1 MSDTSREQ
9 IETAVNDFEDVL
21 LGASLGQ
28 LGALREVRIDNGR
41 VAVDLRLGYP
51 AGRHGKTLAAELK
64 AALEALPGVTKAEV
78 NVDDKIVAHAVAPNV
93 TRIESIKNVIAVAS
107 AKGGVGKSTVTAN
120 LALAL
125 AAEGARV
132 GVLDADIYGPS
143 QPRMLG
149 AEGKTASADGKH
161 FEPMESHGVQ
171 SISIGHMIDP
181 EQPMVWRGPMVTK
194 ALRELLGQTR
204 WGELDYLIVDMPPG
218 TGDIQLTMAQRVPVA
233 GAVIVTTPQDIATL
247 DARRGLKMFNKV
259 NIPVLGIVENMSLH
273 VCSNCGHEEH
283 IFGEGGGDRVA
294 RDYDVPLLGALP
306 LDIRIREHADGGR
319 PSVIAD
325 PESEIARRFTAI
337 ALRMAS
343 ALALRPKDYAR
354 KLPKVVVE

>member
-1 MSDTSREQ
+1 MSDHLRER
-9 IETAVNDFEDVL
+9 IENAVKEFEDPL
-21 LGASLGQ
+21 LGADLDR
-28 LGALREVRIDNGR
+28 LRALRELHVDGSR
-41 VAVDLRLGYP
+41 VTVDLRFGYP
-51 AGRHGKTLAAELK
+51 VERHGRALAAALK
-64 AALEALPGVTKAEV
+64 RLLETLPGVDQAEIRIAS
-78 NVDDKIVAHAVAPNV
+78 KIVAHAVAPNV
-93 TRIESIKNVIAVAS
+93 ARLPAIKNVIAVAS
-107 AKGGVGKSTVTAN
+107 AKGGVGKSTVAAN

-149 AEGKTASADGKH
+149 VEGRTGSSDGKH

-181 EQPMVWRGPMVTK
+181 EQPMIWRGPMVTK

-218 TGDIQLTMAQRVPVA
+218 TGDIQLTLAQKVPVA

-247 DARRGLKMFNKV
+247 DARRGLKMFQKV

-273 VCSNCGHEEH
+273 VCSHCGHEEH
-283 IFGEGGGDRVA
+283 VFGEGGGDRVA
-294 RDYDVPLLGALP
+294 KDYDVPLLGTLP

-319 PSVIAD
+319 PSVVAD
-325 PESEIARRFTAI
+325 PEGDAARRFTEI

-354 KLPKVVVE
+354 KMPKIVVE